1 MNKKQALYDGGKM
14 NKKEIEK
21 RLLIFT
27 GEIDIE
33 DIKKDFINDEVNED
47 AFIGYLN
54 LYYAIDNAIY
64 NNKRSLFE
72 ALIYLI
78 NKDREN
84 KDHKEPIITDY
95 DLVYLTL
102 NNYINIYE
110 LKRLF
115 LLQKD
120 INNFDFKSMM
130 SKIEKIKREVEHG
143 K

>member
-1 MNKKQALYDGGKM
+1 MD
-14 NKKEIEK
+14 KKEIEK
-21 RLLIFT
+21 RLLIFIS
-27 GEIDIE
+27 EIDIE
-33 DIKKDFINDEVNED
+33 DIKNDFINEEVNED
-47 AFIGYLN
+47 VFNRCLK

-64 NNKRSLFE
+64 NNKKSLFE

-84 KDHKEPIITDY
+84 KDHKKSIITDC

-115 LLQKD
+115 LLLKN
-120 INNFDFKSMM
+120 INDFDFKSMM
-130 SKIEKIKREVEHG
+130 SEIEKIKREVEYG

>member
-1 MNKKQALYDGGKM
+1 M

-47 AFIGYLN
+47 VFNRCLK
-54 LYYAIDNAIY
+54 LYYAIDDAIY

-84 KDHKEPIITDY
+84 KDHDEQIITDY

-115 LLQKD
+115 LLQKN
-120 INNFDFKSMM
+120 INDFDFKSMM
-130 SKIEKIKREVEHG
+130 SEIEKIKREVEYG

>member
-1 MNKKQALYDGGKM
+1 M

-47 AFIGYLN
+47 VFNRCLK
-54 LYYAIDNAIY
+54 LYYAIDDAIY

-84 KDHKEPIITDY
+84 KDHDEQIITDY

-110 LKRLF
+110 LKMLF
-115 LLQKD
+115 LLKRN
-120 INNFDFKSMM
+120 INDFDFKSMI
-130 SKIEKIKREVEHG
+130 SEIEKIKREVENG

>member
-1 MNKKQALYDGGKM
+1 M

-27 GEIDIE
+27 GEIDIK

-47 AFIGYLN
+47 VFNRCLK
-54 LYYAIDNAIY
+54 LYYAIDDAIY

-102 NNYINIYE
+102 NNYINLYE
-110 LKRLF
+110 MKRLF
-115 LLQKD
+115 LLQKN
-120 INNFDFKSMM
+120 INDFDFKSMM
-130 SKIEKIKREVEHG
+130 SKIEKIKVEVENG

>member
-1 MNKKQALYDGGKM
+1 MD
-14 NKKEIEK
+14 KKEIEK
-21 RLLIFT
+21 RLLIFIS
-27 GEIDIE
+27 EIDIE
-33 DIKKDFINDEVNED
+33 DIKNDFINDAVNED
-47 AFIGYLN
+47 VFNRCLK
-54 LYYAIDNAIY
+54 LYYAIDDAIY

-84 KDHKEPIITDY
+84 KDHDETIITDY

-110 LKRLF
+110 LKMLF
-115 LLQKD
+115 LLKRN
-120 INNFDFKSMM
+120 INDFDFKSMI
-130 SKIEKIKREVEHG
+130 SEIEKIKREVENG

>member
-1 MNKKQALYDGGKM
+1 M

-47 AFIGYLN
+47 VFNRCLK
-54 LYYAIDNAIY
+54 LYYAIDDAIY

-84 KDHKEPIITDY
+84 KDHDEQIITDY

-115 LLQKD
+115 LLQKN
-120 INNFDFKSMM
+120 INDFDFKSMM
-130 SKIEKIKREVEHG
+130 SEIEKIKREVENG

>member
-1 MNKKQALYDGGKM
+1 M

-33 DIKKDFINDEVNED
+33 DIKKDFINDEVNEGI
-47 AFIGYLN
+47 FTRYLK

-72 ALIYLI
+72 VLIYLI
-78 NKDREN
+78 NKDHEN
-84 KDHKEPIITDY
+84 KDRQESIITDY

-115 LLQKD
+115 LLQKN
-120 INNFDFKSMM
+120 INDFDFKSMM
-130 SKIEKIKREVEHG
+130 SEIEKIKREVENG

>member
-1 MNKKQALYDGGKM
+1 MD
-14 NKKEIEK
+14 KKEIEK

-27 GEIDIE
+27 SEIDID
-33 DIKKDFINDEVNED
+33 DIKNDFINNEINED
-47 AFIGYLN
+47 AFTDYLK
-54 LYYAIDNAIY
+54 LYYAIDDAIY

-84 KDHKEPIITDY
+84 KDHDEQIITDY

-110 LKRLF
+110 LKMLF
-115 LLQKD
+115 LLKRN
-120 INNFDFKSMM
+120 INDFDFKSMI
-130 SKIEKIKREVEHG
+130 SEIEKIKREVENG

>member
-1 MNKKQALYDGGKM
+1 MD
-14 NKKEIEK
+14 KKEIER
-21 RLLIFT
+21 RLLIFIS
-27 GEIDIE
+27 EIDIE
-33 DIKKDFINDEVNED
+33 DIKNDFINDEVNEY
-47 AFIGYLN
+47 FFNRCLK
-54 LYYAIDNAIY
+54 LYYAIDDAIY
-64 NNKRSLFE
+64 NNKKSLFE

-84 KDHKEPIITDY
+84 KDHDEPIITDC

-115 LLQKD
+115 LLKRN
-120 INNFDFKSMM
+120 INDFDFKSMI
-130 SKIEKIKREVEHG
+130 SEIEKIKREVENG

>member
-1 MNKKQALYDGGKM
+1 M

-33 DIKKDFINDEVNED
+33 DIKKDFINDEVNDEVNED

-120 INNFDFKSMM
+120 INDFDFKSMM
-130 SKIEKIKREVEHG
+130 SKIGKIKREVEHG

>member
-1 MNKKQALYDGGKM
+1 M

-27 GEIDIE
+27 SEIDIE
-33 DIKKDFINDEVNED
+33 DIKNDFINDEVNED
-47 AFIGYLN
+47 VFNRCLK
-54 LYYAIDNAIY
+54 LYYAIDDAIY
-64 NNKRSLFE
+64 NNKKSLFE

-78 NKDREN
+78 NKDH
-84 KDHKEPIITDY
+84 DEPIITDY

-110 LKRLF
+110 LKKLF
-115 LLQKD
+115 LLQKN
-120 INNFDFKSMM
+120 INDFDFKSMM
-130 SKIEKIKREVEHG
+130 SEIEKIKREVENG

>member
-1 MNKKQALYDGGKM
+1 MNKKQALWIGGKM

-47 AFIGYLN
+47 VFNRCLK
-54 LYYAIDNAIY
+54 LYYAIDDAIY

-102 NNYINIYE
+102 NNYINLYE
-110 LKRLF
+110 MKRLF
-115 LLQKD
+115 LLQKN
-120 INNFDFKSMM
+120 INDFDFKSMM
-130 SKIEKIKREVEHG
+130 SKIEKIKVEVENG

>member
-1 MNKKQALYDGGKM
+1 M

-21 RLLIFT
+21 RLLIFIS
-27 GEIDIE
+27 EIDIE
-33 DIKKDFINDEVNED
+33 DIKNDFINGEVNED
-47 AFIGYLN
+47 IFNRCLK

-64 NNKRSLFE
+64 NNKKSLFE

-84 KDHKEPIITDY
+84 KVYNEPIITDY

-115 LLQKD
+115 LLQKNISD
-120 INNFDFKSMM
+120 FDFKSMM
-130 SKIEKIKREVEHG
+130 SEIEKIKREVEYG

>member
-1 MNKKQALYDGGKM
+1 MNKKQALYSGGKM

-21 RLLIFT
+21 RLLIFIS
-27 GEIDIE
+27 EIDIE
-33 DIKKDFINDEVNED
+33 DIKNDFINGEVNED
-47 AFIGYLN
+47 IFNRCLK

-64 NNKRSLFE
+64 NNKKSLFE

-84 KDHKEPIITDY
+84 KVYNEPIITDY

-115 LLQKD
+115 LLQKNISD
-120 INNFDFKSMM
+120 FDFKSMM
-130 SKIEKIKREVEHG
+130 SEIEKIKREVEYG

>member
-1 MNKKQALYDGGKM
+1 
-14 NKKEIEK
+14 
-21 RLLIFT
+21 
-27 GEIDIE
+27 
-33 DIKKDFINDEVNED
+33 NDEVNED
-47 AFIGYLN
+47 FFNRCLK
-54 LYYAIDNAIY
+54 LYYAIDDAIY
-64 NNKRSLFE
+64 NNKKSLFE

-84 KDHKEPIITDY
+84 KDHDEPIITDC

-115 LLQKD
+115 LLQKN
-120 INNFDFKSMM
+120 INDFDFKSMM
-130 SKIEKIKREVEHG
+130 SEIEKIKREVENG

>member
-1 MNKKQALYDGGKM
+1 MD
-14 NKKEIEK
+14 KKEIEK

-27 GEIDIE
+27 SEIDIE
-33 DIKKDFINDEVNED
+33 DIKNDFINNEINED
-47 AFIGYLN
+47 DFTGYLK
-54 LYYAIDNAIY
+54 LYYAIDDAIY

-84 KDHKEPIITDY
+84 KDHDEQIITDY

-110 LKRLF
+110 LKMLF
-115 LLQKD
+115 LLKRN
-120 INNFDFKSMM
+120 INDFDFKSMI
-130 SKIEKIKREVEHG
+130 SEIEKIKREVENG

>member
-1 MNKKQALYDGGKM
+1 MNKKQALYSGGKM

-21 RLLIFT
+21 RLLIFIS
-27 GEIDIE
+27 EIDIE
-33 DIKKDFINDEVNED
+33 DIKNDFINGEVNED
-47 AFIGYLN
+47 IFNRCLK

-64 NNKRSLFE
+64 NNKKSLFE

-84 KDHKEPIITDY
+84 KVYNEPIITDY

-115 LLQKD
+115 LLQKNISD
-120 INNFDFKSMM
+120 FDFKSMM
-130 SKIEKIKREVEHG
+130 SEIEKIKR
-143 K
+143 

>member
-1 MNKKQALYDGGKM
+1 MNKNKALYIGDRM

-33 DIKKDFINDEVNED
+33 DIKKYFINDEVNEGI
-47 AFIGYLN
+47 FTRYLK

-84 KDHKEPIITDY
+84 KDRQESIITDY

-115 LLQKD
+115 LLQKN
-120 INNFDFKSMM
+120 INDFDFKSMM
-130 SKIEKIKREVEHG
+130 SEIEKIKREVENG

>member
-1 MNKKQALYDGGKM
+1 M

-27 GEIDIE
+27 SEIDIE
-33 DIKKDFINDEVNED
+33 DIKNDFINDEVNED
-47 AFIGYLN
+47 AFTGYLK

-64 NNKRSLFE
+64 NNKRSFFE

-84 KDHKEPIITDY
+84 KDHDEQIITDY

-110 LKRLF
+110 LKMLF
-115 LLQKD
+115 LLKRN
-120 INNFDFKSMM
+120 INDFDFKSMI
-130 SKIEKIKREVEHG
+130 SEIEKIKREVENG

>member
-1 MNKKQALYDGGKM
+1 M

-47 AFIGYLN
+47 VFNRCLK
-54 LYYAIDNAIY
+54 LYYAIDDAIY
-64 NNKRSLFE
+64 NNKKSLFE

-84 KDHKEPIITDY
+84 KDHDEPIITDY

-115 LLQKD
+115 LLQKNINDFD
-120 INNFDFKSMM
+120 IKSMI
-130 SKIEKIKREVEHG
+130 SEIEKIKREVENG

>member
-1 MNKKQALYDGGKM
+1 MNKKQALWIGGKM

-27 GEIDIE
+27 SEIDIE
-33 DIKKDFINDEVNED
+33 DIKNDFINDEVNED
-47 AFIGYLN
+47 VFNRCLK
-54 LYYAIDNAIY
+54 LYYAIDDAIY
-64 NNKRSLFE
+64 NNKKSLFE

-84 KDHKEPIITDY
+84 KDHDEPIITDY

-110 LKRLF
+110 LKKLF
-115 LLQKD
+115 LLQKN
-120 INNFDFKSMM
+120 INDFDFKSMI
-130 SKIEKIKREVEHG
+130 SEIEKIKREVENG

>member
-1 MNKKQALYDGGKM
+1 M

-27 GEIDIE
+27 SEIDIE
-33 DIKKDFINDEVNED
+33 DIKNDFINNEINED
-47 AFIGYLN
+47 AFTGYLK
-54 LYYAIDNAIY
+54 LYYAIDDAIY

-84 KDHKEPIITDY
+84 KDRENKDHDEPIITDY

-110 LKRLF
+110 LKKLF
-115 LLQKD
+115 LLQKN
-120 INNFDFKSMM
+120 INDFDFKSMM
-130 SKIEKIKREVEHG
+130 SEIEKIKREVENG

>member
-1 MNKKQALYDGGKM
+1 MNKKQALWIGGKM

-47 AFIGYLN
+47 VFNRCLK
-54 LYYAIDNAIY
+54 LYYAIDDAIY
-64 NNKRSLFE
+64 NNKKSLFE

-102 NNYINIYE
+102 NNYINLYE
-110 LKRLF
+110 MKRLF
-115 LLQKD
+115 LLQKN
-120 INNFDFKSMM
+120 INDFDFKSMM
-130 SKIEKIKREVEHG
+130 SKIEKIKVEVENG